1 MVLQVITPQQ
11 ETFDLPISLPK
22 TYLGKKV
29 HCIFYI
35 EEEATNVMA
44 TAFSTKKPSDFFGI
58 LTKEESKK
66 FEKHIKQMRIEW
78 ERDI

>member
-35 EEEATNVMA
+35 EEEATNVMLPL
-44 TAFSTKKPSDFFGI
+44 FLLKNHLIFLVF
-58 LTKEESKK
+58 
-66 FEKHIKQMRIEW
+66 
-78 ERDI
+78 